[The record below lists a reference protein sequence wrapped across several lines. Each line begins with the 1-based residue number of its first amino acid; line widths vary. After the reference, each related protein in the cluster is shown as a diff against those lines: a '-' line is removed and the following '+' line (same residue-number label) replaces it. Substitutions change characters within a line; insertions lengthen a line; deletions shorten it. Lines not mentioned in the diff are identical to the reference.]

1 MNKDGTLTNVS
12 INYYLETQ
20 VAIKL
25 QIFVNVCLCRAGL
38 TWQNLDHGTTIFHDN
53 PLCMYFLL

>member
-25 QIFVNVCLCRAGL
+25 QIFVNVCLCRGGL
-38 TWQNLDHGTTIFHDN
+38 MWQNLDHGTTIFHDN
-53 PLCMYFLL
+53 PLCMSFLL